1 MDIKACFLLNI
12 CILTI
17 VEINGMEDKL
27 KQASEDNAT
36 KAMEDVPNIGKE
48 IEVEDGRNMSVRPGA
63 AYSSFSHRVL
73 EEDKLVLLLVM
84 VFMLTIILIV
94 IIKREKLYDS
104 FSCKDVLHDFN
115 NVTFF

>member
-1 MDIKACFLLNI
+1 MDIKVSLLLNI

-17 VEINGMEDKL
+17 VEINGMEDNL
-27 KQASEDNAT
+27 KQVSEDNAT
-36 KAMEDVPNIGKE
+36 KAMEID
-48 IEVEDGRNMSVRPGA
+48 VEDGRNMSVRPGA